1 MFSHYKKLQ
10 PPSFWWKISALIL
23 VVLLVFS
30 GLALSGKG
38 VAAEVSL
45 GQLKFSWDSLHLQQG
60 AEGNLPQSG
69 SHGMTATGRPYASYP
84 KGPPVLPSAFWGAVT
99 VNGAAVPTGTV
110 VTAWISGTQ
119 VAQTTILLNNGVSV
133 YALDIPGDNPDTP
146 AREGG
151 NEGEEVRF
159 KIGPIWAKEH
169 TVWQSG
175 NLTSQ
180 NLSADGYAS
189 PAVLWLPKYGYSAGG
204 WTSQDKYPRM
214 LADVNGDGKADIL
227 GFSSIGAYVSLSTGK
242 GFSSPARWIAA
253 YGYSA
258 GGWTSQDK
266 YPRMLA
272 DVNGDGKADIVG
284 FASGGVYVSLSTGS
298 SFAMP
303 SRWSDNFGVNA
314 GWTSQNQYPRM
325 LADMNGDRKADIVG
339 FNGTG
344 VLVSLSTGS
353 SFGAALVWSQE
364 FGANTASWS
373 TQNQY
378 PRAVADLNGDRKAD
392 IAGFG
397 SDGVY
402 VSLTLSSL
410 AGSSKPGITELLD
423 EETLFSEEATL
434 SILPDET
441 VPDAGFTAW
450 RGEYF
455 ANSALAGEPVLV
467 REDQGVSFDWGEE
480 APDPSLPTD
489 AFSVRW
495 TCVLPFE
502 EGSYIIHLLA
512 DDGARLFLDG
522 QLVIDQWVGREATEL
537 AVPIQLAGG
546 EHTLVLEYFEDHGNA
561 LVDLWW
567 EQAEPMQEEIRSGF
581 SGNPPPPPMPAQ

>member
-1 MFSHYKKLQ
+1 
-10 PPSFWWKISALIL
+10 
-23 VVLLVFS
+23 
-30 GLALSGKG
+30 
-38 VAAEVSL
+38 
-45 GQLKFSWDSLHLQQG
+45 
-60 AEGNLPQSG
+60 
-69 SHGMTATGRPYASYP
+69 
-84 KGPPVLPSAFWGAVT
+84 
-99 VNGAAVPTGTV
+99 
-110 VTAWISGTQ
+110 
-119 VAQTTILLNNGVSV
+119 
-133 YALDIPGDNPDTP
+133 
-146 AREGG
+146 
-151 NEGEEVRF
+151 
-159 KIGPIWAKEH
+159 
-169 TVWQSG
+169 
-175 NLTSQ
+175 
-180 NLSADGYAS
+180 
-189 PAVLWLPKYGYSAGG
+189 
-204 WTSQDKYPRM
+204 
-214 LADVNGDGKADIL
+214 
-227 GFSSIGAYVSLSTGK
+227 
-242 GFSSPARWIAA
+242 
-253 YGYSA
+253 
-258 GGWTSQDK
+258 
-266 YPRMLA
+266 
-272 DVNGDGKADIVG
+272 
-284 FASGGVYVSLSTGS
+284 
-298 SFAMP
+298 
-303 SRWSDNFGVNA
+303 
-314 GWTSQNQYPRM
+314 
-325 LADMNGDRKADIVG
+325 
-339 FNGTG
+339 
-344 VLVSLSTGS
+344 
-353 SFGAALVWSQE
+353 
-364 FGANTASWS
+364 
-373 TQNQY
+373 
-378 PRAVADLNGDRKAD
+378 VADLNGDRKAD